1 MNPLSIVRHLI
12 LLVLAY
18 AALVAETTIAPALD
32 LGGPT
37 IRPLWIVLA
46 LVVGRCQGNSLL
58 VYAALLGL
66 TSDCLR
72 GNGPLGLDL
81 VLATTAVTLLTTA
94 RPGRPPRTA
103 RPARSIATVTLT
115 TLMLT
120 TSIETVSSLVR
131 NTTAQLDS
139 SWLLGTLPTTL
150 AAATADALANSAL
163 VLASLLLLRTIQLP
177 IARLLLPTPL
187 TN

>member
-1 MNPLSIVRHLI
+1 MNPLSIVRHLV
-12 LLVLAY
+12 LLVLVY
-18 AALVAETTIAPALD
+18 AALVAETTIVPALD

-46 LVVGRCQGNSLL
+46 LVVGRCQGNSVL

-81 VLATTAVTLLTTA
+81 VLATVAAKLLTTA
-94 RPGRPPRTA
+94 RPGRPAP
-103 RPARSIATVTLT
+103 SIASVTLT
-115 TLMLT
+115 TLILT
-120 TSIETVSSLVR
+120 TSIQTVSILVR
-131 NTTAQLDS
+131 NTTGPLDS
-139 SWLLGTLPTTL
+139 NWLLATLPTTL

-163 VLASLLLLRTIQLP
+163 VLASLILLRTIQQP
-177 IARLLLPTPL
+177 IAKLLLPTPL

>member
-81 VLATTAVTLLTTA
+81 VLATTAVTLLTIA

>member
-1 MNPLSIVRHLI
+1 MNPLSIVRHLV
-12 LLVLAY
+12 LLVLVY

-46 LVVGRCQGNSLL
+46 LVVGRCQGNSVL

-81 VLATTAVTLLTTA
+81 VLATVAAKLLTTA
-94 RPGRPPRTA
+94 RTGRPSP
-103 RPARSIATVTLT
+103 SIASVTLT
-115 TLMLT
+115 TLILT
-120 TSIETVSSLVR
+120 TSIQTVSILVR
-131 NTTAQLDS
+131 NTTAPLDS
-139 SWLLGTLPTTL
+139 NWLLATLPTTL

-163 VLASLLLLRTIQLP
+163 VLASLILLRTIQQP
-177 IARLLLPTPL
+177 IAKLLLPTPL

>member
-1 MNPLSIVRHLI
+1 MNPLTIVRHLM
-12 LLVLAY
+12 LLVLVY

-46 LVVGRCQGNSLL
+46 LVVGRCQGNSAL

-81 VLATTAVTLLTTA
+81 VLATAAVKLLTTA
-94 RPGRPPRTA
+94 RPGRPN
-103 RPARSIATVTLT
+103 RPARSIANVTLT
-115 TLMLT
+115 TLILT
-120 TSIETVSSLVR
+120 TSIETVSNLVR

-139 SWLLGTLPTTL
+139 NWLLATLPTTL

-163 VLASLLLLRTIQLP
+163 VLASLILLRTIQQP
-177 IARLLLPTPL
+177 IAKLLLPTPL

>member
-1 MNPLSIVRHLI
+1 MNPLTIVRHLM
-12 LLVLAY
+12 LLVLVY

-46 LVVGRCQGNSLL
+46 LVVGRCQGNSVL

-81 VLATTAVTLLTTA
+81 VLASAAVQLLATA
-94 RPGRPPRTA
+94 RPGRPA
-103 RPARSIATVTLT
+103 RPGKPARSIATITLT
-115 TLMLT
+115 TLVLT
-120 TSIETVSSLVR
+120 TSIETVSNLVR

-139 SWLLGTLPTTL
+139 NWLLATLPTTL

-163 VLASLLLLRTIQLP
+163 VLASLLLLRTIQQP
-177 IARLLLPTPL
+177 IAKLLLPTPL

>member
-1 MNPLSIVRHLI
+1 MNPLTIVRHLM
-12 LLVLAY
+12 LLVLVY

-46 LVVGRCQGNSLL
+46 LVVGRCQGNSAL

-81 VLATTAVTLLTTA
+81 VLATAAVKLLTTA
-94 RPGRPPRTA
+94 RPGRPN
-103 RPARSIATVTLT
+103 RPARSIANVTLT
-115 TLMLT
+115 TLILT
-120 TSIETVSSLVR
+120 TSIETVSNLVR

-139 SWLLGTLPTTL
+139 NWLLATLPTTL

-163 VLASLLLLRTIQLP
+163 VLASLILLRTIQQP
-177 IARLLLPTPL
+177 IAKLLLPKPL